1 MCYPYWDYEHF
12 SLEYL
17 SSEECLAE
25 FRVSKVDLPRLA
37 EALRVPRRFRSAQG
51 TVCSGAA
58 VSVIRNRNAD
68 KFLPKTRLETENKP
82 PRMRIGSKLYS
93 IRSGTADSIHFHRIN
108 FFFSPSFLFTVANFF
123 TT

>member
-1 MCYPYWDYEHF
+1 MCYPYWDYEDF

-51 TVCSGAA
+51 TVCSGGR
-58 VSVIRNRNAD
+58 VCY
-68 KFLPKTRLETENKP
+68 
-82 PRMRIGSKLYS
+82 SKS
-93 IRSGTADSIHFHRIN
+93 KRRQISA
-108 FFFSPSFLFTVANFF
+108 
-123 TT
+123 